1 MIGQREDTEP
11 FQVLSSGDLDLLMW
25 IGLKTQNPT
34 CQNVARA
41 MDEALLVKMSTKGAA
56 LWSLQSNA
64 GQHGT
69 VRLLCIEEA
78 KKPGGALA
86 AECGMTASPFFL
98 TANGR
103 E

>member
-1 MIGQREDTEP
+1 MIGRREDTEP

-78 KKPGGALA
+78 KKPGG
-86 AECGMTASPFFL
+86 F
-98 TANGR
+98 GR
-103 E
+103 SLLNVE